1 MKLTKIALSVV
12 AVIGAVAV
20 GGSWYTGKQVEE
32 KYQALVVQANNQL
45 KQLSGEFGANI
56 ELKDV
61 QIDRHFFSSD
71 AKYRLEV
78 DLGNGKKLDFVGN
91 DKLHHG
97 PLPLNRL
104 AKLNLAPVMMSAES
118 KLQAPEALKKLMGE
132 HIGTGVSNISYSG
145 DVEGHFDISPI
156 KHSDE
161 TGHIETT
168 PIKVQ
173 YSYDQKLKGV
183 DSTVELESLKIKAIK
198 AEEFDFQIQGI
209 VYAFQAENNES
220 YPNLTFGKGNAKV
233 KTIEFKSKSESNSGA
248 SSQIKD
254 IVVKGDNLLKGD
266 RLIST
271 GNLEAATFS
280 IEGVEMGKL
289 KMDMAYDLDA
299 KLTNDITPLLSKPET
314 VENQQTTELLMQL
327 LAKSVKFH
335 INNFSLENSKGKFD
349 LAFLL
354 NIAQLNPQN
363 IGNMQQVVLQALSTS
378 KFTSNINRDYAED
391 IVRQIAMLKDKLSEE
406 EAKVVAKQQVDA
418 VFANAENNG
427 LRVVDNNK
435 VMIEL
440 AVENGKVNLNGRE
453 LSEQELQMAL
463 FMIMMGAGS
472 LGQ

>member
-12 AVIGAVAV
+12 AVISAVAV

-32 KYQALVVQANNQL
+32 KYQELVVQANNQL

-61 QIDRHFFSSD
+61 QIDRHFFSSN

-118 KLQAPEALKKLMGE
+118 KLQAPEALKKLMDE
-132 HIGTGVSNISYSG
+132 HIGTGFSNISYSG

-183 DSTVELESLKIKAIK
+183 DSTVELESLKIKA
-198 AEEFDFQIQGI
+198 EEFDFQIQGI
-209 VYAFQAENNES
+209 VYDVQTENNES
-220 YPNLTFGKGNAKV
+220 YPNLTLGKGSGKINA
-233 KTIEFKSKSESNSGA
+233 IEFKSKDGKL
-248 SSQIKD
+248 SQIKD
-254 IVVKGDNLLKGD
+254 VVVKGDNLLKGD

-271 GNLEAATFS
+271 GDLEAATFN

-299 KLTNDITPLLSKPET
+299 KLTNDITPLLS
-314 VENQQTTELLMQL
+314 
-327 LAKSVKFH
+327 
-335 INNFSLENSKGKFD
+335 
-349 LAFLL
+349 
-354 NIAQLNPQN
+354 NPQT
-363 IGNMQQVVLQALSTS
+363 L
-378 KFTSNINRDYAED
+378 E
-391 IVRQIAMLKDKLSEE
+391 
-406 EAKVVAKQQVDA
+406 
-418 VFANAENNG
+418 
-427 LRVVDNNK
+427 
-435 VMIEL
+435 
-440 AVENGKVNLNGRE
+440 
-453 LSEQELQMAL
+453 
-463 FMIMMGAGS
+463 
-472 LGQ
+472 

>member
-32 KYQALVVQANNQL
+32 KYQELVVQANNQL

-71 AKYRLEV
+71 AKYRVEV
-78 DLGNGKKLDFVGN
+78 DLGDGKKLDFIGN

-104 AKLNLAPVMMSAES
+104 AKFNFAPVMMSAES
-118 KLQAPEALKKLMGE
+118 KLQAPEAFKKLMGD
-132 HIGTGVSNISYSG
+132 HIGSGVANISYSG
-145 DVEGHFDISPI
+145 DVKGYFDVSPM
-156 KHSDE
+156 KYSDE
-161 TGHIETT
+161 TGDIETT

-173 YSYDQKLKGV
+173 YDYDQKLKGI
-183 DSTVELESLKIKAIK
+183 DSTVELDNFKVTAKEL
-198 AEEFDFQIQGI
+198 DLQIQG
-209 VYAFQAENNES
+209 VSYEMQTENNEA

-349 LAFLL
+349 LALLL

-363 IGNMQQVVLQALSTS
+363 LGNMQAVLQALSTS
-378 KFTSNINRDYAED
+378 KFTSNINRQYAED
-391 IVRQIAMLKDKLSEE
+391 IIRQVSMVTEKLGEE
-406 EAKVVAKQQVDA
+406 EAKAFAKQQVDA
-418 VFANAENNG
+418 VFLNAGVEQYG
-427 LRVVDNNK
+427 LRKVDDNNVK
-435 VMIEL
+435 IEL
-440 AVENGKVNLNGRE
+440 TIDNGKVNLNGRE
-453 LSEQELQMAL
+453 LTEDELQMTL

>member
-1 MKLTKIALSVV
+1 MKLTKIVLSVV

-32 KYQALVVQANNQL
+32 KYQELVVQANNQL

-61 QIDRHFFSSD
+61 QIDRHFFISN

-78 DLGNGKKLDFVGN
+78 GLGNGKKLDFVGN

-132 HIGTGVSNISYSG
+132 HIGTGFSNISYSG

-183 DSTVELESLKIKAIK
+183 DSTVELESLKIKA
-198 AEEFDFQIQGI
+198 EEFDFQIQGI
-209 VYAFQAENNES
+209 VYDVQTENNES
-220 YPNLTFGKGNAKV
+220 YPNLTLGKGSGKINA
-233 KTIEFKSKSESNSGA
+233 IEFKSKDGKL
-248 SSQIKD
+248 SQIKD
-254 IVVKGDNLLKGD
+254 VVVKGDNLLKGD

-271 GNLEAATFS
+271 GDLEAATFN

-299 KLTNDITPLLSKPET
+299 KLTNDITPLLSNPQT
-314 VENQQTTELLMQL
+314 LENEKTGELLLQL
-327 LAKSVKFH
+327 LAKSFKFH
-335 INNFSLENSKGKFD
+335 INNFSLENSKGKVD
-349 LAFLL
+349 LALLL
-354 NIAQLNPQN
+354 NMAQFDPQN
-363 IGNMQQVVLQALSTS
+363 LGNMQAVLQALSTS
-378 KFTSNINRDYAED
+378 KFTSNINRQYAED
-391 IVRQIAMLKDKLSEE
+391 IIRQVSIVTEKLGEE
-406 EAKVVAKQQVDA
+406 EAKAFAKQQVDA
-418 VFANAENNG
+418 VFLNAGVEQYG
-427 LRVVDNNK
+427 LRKVDDNNVK
-435 VMIEL
+435 IEL
-440 AVENGKVNLNGRE
+440 TIDNGKVNLNGRE
-453 LSEQELQMAL
+453 LTEDELQMAL
-463 FMIMMGAGS
+463 FMIVMGAGS